1 MGVLTTT
8 EAAFDMTSDVD
19 VRTSDL
25 FADAPNRPGALGC
38 AIEIAASIGEALER
52 VRKERGMTREQVAER
67 MSFHLGEKLSE
78 NMLNN
83 YVSQA
88 HGQHEISLRRAMALD
103 AALSGDTLLNLYARK
118 RGERAVINQDD
129 AALLEWARLHH
140 QERELAERRKVL
152 EAALKVRGMK

>member
-1 MGVLTTT
+1 
-8 EAAFDMTSDVD
+8 MTSDVD

>member
-1 MGVLTTT
+1 M
-8 EAAFDMTSDVD
+8 ASDVD

-103 AALSGDTLLNLYARK
+103 AALEGTPQCDTLLRLYARK

>member
-1 MGVLTTT
+1 
-8 EAAFDMTSDVD
+8 MTSDVD

-38 AIEIAASIGEALER
+38 AIEIAASIGDALER

-67 MSFHLGEKLSE
+67 MSFHLGEKFSE

-83 YVSQA
+83 YISQA
-88 HGQHEISLRRAMALD
+88 HQHEISLRRAMALD
-103 AALSGDTLLNLYARK
+103 AALGQDVLLNLYARK

-140 QERELAERRKVL
+140 QERELAERRKAL
-152 EAALKVRGMK
+152 EAALKARRS